1 MMILQVFLWIAL
13 VEFIGVLF
21 FPLCAFLFSSF
32 KDKGFCIS
40 KVLGILI
47 IGYAVW
53 ILGVFKIFP
62 ATQNSTIIL
71 VCILFFFWAVWFY
84 FSKATLFRLIKD
96 NFSTFISCEIVFI
109 SIFCLFLFFRFQDPA
124 IINTEQ
130 PMDFMFLNSIINVD
144 FPPPEDAWFKGLSVN
159 YYYFGYWVFGTLG
172 ELSGIQSSIV
182 YNLSL
187 ASIAGLSAIS
197 MFSIVFNLIYFRY
210 HALKYAIY
218 SGIFS
223 VLLLLI
229 VPNSKIFFDFIGLIF
244 SGSFINSLFDPIDSI
259 NSLNPT
265 WWWDTS
271 RVIGFSESSVFKDYT
286 INEFPFFSFI
296 VGDLHPHLMA
306 MPFVLLYL
314 ALIIELFKFFPA
326 IVKFNNFSTFLK
338 IFFTGL
344 VLGCVGF
351 INLWD
356 YPVLIALFFVLIS
369 VQIIIFRG
377 KNFVYFILGALAIF
391 FTVLSISFISILPFL
406 NSIYGANFQVEVF
419 IGPNSNWIQ
428 FLSVWFLFFLI
439 TLPFLVY
446 FFIKS
451 LNVKFS
457 LDIFLLSILLVSMIF
472 SVWAY
477 LFMQNGKV
485 STELF
490 DRFFQII
497 PVYIFIFLGVYS
509 VSINF
514 VSRFSEQI
522 EILTVTLICFALLLL
537 IIPELIYLDDI
548 FAGGFERMN
557 TVFKLYFQSW
567 IIFSVV
573 SGVILGT
580 LLNLKIFAG
589 TLTNHFVNFW
599 GVTTAAVLLILFYYT
614 IVAPINKFQKPYVK
628 TLDGIAYLKNQSFH
642 EYQAI
647 NFVSKNIKDIDG
659 IVEAVGNDYSDYG
672 RVSSFTGVPTIL
684 GWPGHQSQWRNQTEE
699 IYYREQDVF
708 NIYKSDDI
716 NYVLGL
722 LQKYSVSY
730 LIVGPREIKKYQI
743 DNPDKF
749 GSYMDVVFE
758 NDEIKIYRIRE

>member
-1 MMILQVFLWIAL
+1 MILQVFLWIAL
-13 VEFIGVLF
+13 VEFIGILF

-40 KVLGILI
+40 KVMGILI
-47 IGYAVW
+47 IGYVVW
-53 ILGVFKIFP
+53 ILGILKISS
-62 ATQNSTIIL
+62 ATQYSIIIL
-71 VCILFFFWAVWFY
+71 VSILFFLWSVWFY
-84 FSKATLFRLIKD
+84 YSKTTLLRLIRG
-96 NFSTFISCEIVFI
+96 NFSTFVISEIVFI
-109 SIFCLFLFFRFQDPA
+109 SAFFLFLFFRVYDPA
-124 IINTEQ
+124 ILNTEQ
-130 PMDFMFLNSIINVD
+130 PMDFMFLNSIINAD

-172 ELSGIQSSIV
+172 ELAGIKSSVV

-197 MFSIVFNLIYFRY
+197 IFSIVFNLIHFRN
-210 HALKYAIY
+210 HAFKYAIY

-223 VLLLLI
+223 VILLLI
-229 VPNSKIFFDFIGLIF
+229 VPNSKTFFDFIGLLF
-244 SGSFINSLFDPIDSI
+244 SGGLINSFFNPIDSI
-259 NSLNPT
+259 NSLNPS

-271 RVIGFSESSVFKDYT
+271 RVIGFSEAGVLKDYT

-306 MPFVLLYL
+306 MPFVLLCL
-314 ALIIELFKFFPA
+314 SLMIELFKFFPE

-356 YPVLIALFFVLIS
+356 YPVLIGLFFVLIL

-377 KNFVYFILGALAIF
+377 KNFVYFIIGALITF
-391 FTVLSISFISILPFL
+391 FTVFSISFISILPFL
-406 NSIYGANFQVEVF
+406 SSIYGADFHIEVF
-419 IGPNSNWIQ
+419 IGPNSNWGQ
-428 FLSVWFLFFLI
+428 FLSVWLLFFLI

-446 FFIKS
+446 FFIRS
-451 LNVKFS
+451 LNLKFS
-457 LDIFLLSILLVSMIF
+457 VNIFLLSMFLVSLIF

-477 LFMQNGKV
+477 LFMENGKV
-485 STELF
+485 SSELF
-490 DRFFQII
+490 GRFFQII

-509 VSINF
+509 ISMNL

-522 EILTVTLICFALLLL
+522 EILTVTLICFSLLLL
-537 IIPELIYLDDI
+537 IVPELIYLDDI
-548 FAGGFERMN
+548 FVTGFARMN

-567 IIFSVV
+567 IIFSIA
-573 SGVILGT
+573 SGLVLGIS
-580 LLNLKIFAG
+580 LNLKFFAG
-589 TLTNHFVNFW
+589 VFTNHLVNFW
-599 GVTTAAVLLILFYYT
+599 GISTSVVLLILFYYT

-628 TLDGIAYLKNQSFH
+628 TLDGVEYLKNQSFN
-642 EYQAI
+642 EYEAI
-647 NFVSKNIKDIDG
+647 NFVSKNITEIDG

-672 RVSSFTGVPTIL
+672 RISSFTGVPTIL
-684 GWPGHQSQWRNQTEE
+684 GWPGHQAQWRNQTEE

-708 NIYKSDDI
+708 NIYKSNDM
-716 NYVLGL
+716 NYILGL
-722 LQKYSVSY
+722 LQKYSVSHV
-730 LIVGPREIKKYQI
+730 IVGPREIKKYQI
-743 DNPDKF
+743 DNPEKF